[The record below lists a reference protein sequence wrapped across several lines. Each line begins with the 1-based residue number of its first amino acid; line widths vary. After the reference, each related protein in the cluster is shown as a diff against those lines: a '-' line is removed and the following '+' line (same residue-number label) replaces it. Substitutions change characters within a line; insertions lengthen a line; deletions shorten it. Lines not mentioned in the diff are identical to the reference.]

1 MKNQNKT
8 AKYKNKTKLT
18 SNVDNKLNDILD
30 RFLIT
35 SGVDQLSTK
44 NISKDTKLSNNIEG
58 DDHIFDLTGNEA
70 TELTQPKSSSANT
83 RDKHTIIEM
92 VDSDLEIT
100 YSGKAKSDTSI
111 IANSSLD
118 DKRKKKKK
126 KKHTHTVPEKSKKQK
141 KDRPV
146 KNDFNLTDKED
157 NELFFFDLSG
167 NKINDTSTLTC
178 SGKSESDS
186 NIIKKSKK
194 KKRKI
199 KPSSTISAI
208 SKKKKKDRLLFNDS
222 QLAAKED
229 NELFFF
235 DLSGS
240 KTNSNLPQMNI
251 QNNAKPTHFSDK
263 DIEITYSGI
272 DPKQNESKL
281 VRKKKKKKQTEKE
294 LHKDDAPA
302 TKKKSQ
308 SNSEH
313 WSQLQSSSLDL
324 IGLIEEETRKRNRDK
339 ISHSDNLVLSP
350 PKKKKKK
357 IQSEPTEVDGIYTGP
372 HFVSTHFSDHDE
384 QISKEKKKKKKVK
397 LEPEVENIETELN
410 FFNNMVS
417 DYTSEIPT
425 RRKRNKKVKSAKIQV
440 EQMEQSI
447 DFFKN
452 MFTDYNKPIPNER
465 KKKSKTKSKK
475 ITSNQNNENEHGI
488 AYNTFEEYLN
498 MGQNEDSTFHISP
511 QIPPESDKSVQPHSV
526 NEIDN
531 TVDFSQE
538 NVNNLQNKTET
549 AYKKERTISEESFN
563 TLINSIV
570 GDSTPDEENSFNA
583 SLNEDSLHDKIE
595 AKKEHRN
602 YISSDFN
609 FDTVLDTLIN
619 NLESKENKKE
629 NSDNELFEENVED
642 NALLNNNSLKKSKK
656 IKYSSDALIN
666 NVIEEPHVMEK
677 SKDSQEHIKHL
688 TEENKQNPMNFL
700 SHSQDSNSSISKKLK
715 NQKSVSVHTN
725 SYEVIDETEKEL
737 HIRKKKKK
745 QKKTGEINQE
755 QIEQNEE
762 VSPSEN
768 SNWKIPKKSKKKKD
782 KACSLTEH
790 SADSLINSQIEELY
804 MKNRKKDLVEEN
816 RQNSTHILN
825 RSQDSDSSISKK
837 SQKQKYSSVDPNS
850 IKETEQLRAKKNKKS
865 GDVKQEQ
872 NEKELTEEIEAYDT
886 HLNSDCSASNKSK
899 KKKDRTFFLTEHSS
913 DALTNSRIEE
923 LYVKKK
929 SKGSQQSNKDSTEEN
944 LQNFLQAL
952 NILQDTESK
961 LSKKSKKQNSDTVDP
976 NSSNTI
982 EKSQETG
989 VKNEIENRDEKK
1001 QRNEKLT
1008 EEIEACDTHVSPNE
1022 VFSDCSTPKKS
1033 KKKKTP
1039 HNSSIEEI
1047 QLELQNSQE
1056 TEINSQNEA
1065 HLSPNDMINLSQ
1077 NSENSPQKSKK
1088 KKTSHKSSIEETNSY
1103 SQETVI
1109 NSQNE
1114 AHLSLNEVFNLL
1126 QNSEDSTLKKN
1137 KKNKTSHNSSIE
1149 YIESELQY
1157 SQETGINSQNDIN
1170 LSQNSEN
1177 SPQKFKKKKS
1187 SIEETDSGLQNSQQT
1202 LINSQNEAQ
1211 LSLNEVFTLLQ
1222 NSDDST
1228 PKKYKKKKTPH
1239 NSSIEEIKSG
1249 LENSQERGFNS
1260 QNEALLS
1267 LNGINLSQ
1275 NIESSLQT
1283 SKKKKTSHKSSI
1295 EETDSGL
1302 QNSQETVINS
1312 QNEACLSLNE
1322 VFTLL
1327 QNSNNST
1334 PKKYKKKKTAHNSS
1348 IEEIKSELHNSQDTG
1363 INSQNEA
1370 HLLVNDI
1377 ININSGSSTQ
1387 TSKKKNS
1394 SHKSSI
1400 EETDL
1405 GLQNSQETV
1414 INSQNET
1421 HLSLNEVFNLLQ
1433 NSEDSTQKKSK
1444 KKKTPHNSFLEE
1456 TDAGLQNNQET
1467 VIDNDNKNE
1476 THFSLNEV
1484 FNISQNNDGNVSK
1497 NSKKKKVENSASE
1510 ETESVSPY
1518 SQETVINS
1526 PNRVH
1531 LSLNEIL
1538 NFSQNSNDSTPKKSK
1553 KKKTHHNSSFEEPES
1568 DIRYSQETVINE
1580 NEAHLSQNDDNI
1592 PKKSN
1597 KKTSHKSSNEETE
1610 AELGNSQDSVINR
1623 PNEVHL
1629 PLNEVLNISQ
1639 NNDNNTPKKSSKKKT
1654 SIEETESGLRNMEET
1669 VINSPNE
1676 VHLSLKEVLNL
1687 SLNSDSIISNE
1698 SKKKT
1703 NEEIIQETVR
1713 DIFPSSEEGTLEN
1726 MKTFLEKDFKRVSRE
1741 RSILSEETK
1750 QDSGYEDS
1758 DNITKSKKKTI
1769 SQSNEEKKNYSN
1781 TETNQLGSEKL
1792 LNTDSEDTGGE
1803 RTLKRKKC
1811 GDSETDKQTITKKC
1825 KMDHVNNSVN
1835 IDDTDKNS
1843 KTHKLNVDDVFSDD
1857 IEEESSNKIKRR
1869 MVQTRRS
1876 SSYVSDRGDVIK
1888 SKKIRRTRSLS
1899 ERSASDSDSNLN
1911 VTGYDVYDLTEE
1923 ELHILRTL
1931 SIQLP
1936 FEDRIPPL
1944 HMIQRASKPTAQDVA
1959 NAKIINA
1966 KFGSFT
1972 KDEDAQIIKNWK
1984 RFLKIH
1990 KLNVRPF
1997 VFFKFRRHWNFL
2009 EKIKFLQF
2017 LAHKLND
2024 RMPFRVHARFKTIF
2038 ESKEVKKGRYT
2049 FDEDKKIIEFMH
2061 KTLST
2066 KPFYELGILLNRP
2079 ATSVQMRYAHLTSDK
2094 NKSPIKW
2101 TTYMSERMVK
2111 AMMEIVKTE
2120 NVKDLEHYVF
2130 KEAEWKQ
2137 LSEILDN
2144 IPPRK
2149 LQRAWKITIHS
2160 RLFMKGTKQDIE
2172 RQLINMMIENGEDD
2186 FRAISWQNYAD
2197 QFRGVTARKLNDTF
2211 RILVRNVPKK
2221 LKTDL
2226 KSTLEYISLHL
2237 GEFGTSHL
2245 QYRYRLKNGK
2255 LVCKERKN

>member
-1126 QNSEDSTLKKN
+1126 QNSEDST
-1137 KKNKTSHNSSIE
+1137 
-1149 YIESELQY
+1149 
-1157 SQETGINSQNDIN
+1157 
-1170 LSQNSEN
+1170 
-1177 SPQKFKKKKS
+1177 
-1187 SIEETDSGLQNSQQT
+1187 
-1202 LINSQNEAQ
+1202 
-1211 LSLNEVFTLLQ
+1211 
-1222 NSDDST
+1222 
-1228 PKKYKKKKTPH
+1228 
-1239 NSSIEEIKSG
+1239 
-1249 LENSQERGFNS
+1249 
-1260 QNEALLS
+1260 
-1267 LNGINLSQ
+1267 
-1275 NIESSLQT
+1275 
-1283 SKKKKTSHKSSI
+1283 
-1295 EETDSGL
+1295 
-1302 QNSQETVINS
+1302 
-1312 QNEACLSLNE
+1312 
-1322 VFTLL
+1322 
-1327 QNSNNST
+1327 
-1334 PKKYKKKKTAHNSS
+1334 
-1348 IEEIKSELHNSQDTG
+1348 
-1363 INSQNEA
+1363 
-1370 HLLVNDI
+1370 
-1377 ININSGSSTQ
+1377 
-1387 TSKKKNS
+1387 
-1394 SHKSSI
+1394 
-1400 EETDL
+1400 
-1405 GLQNSQETV
+1405 
-1414 INSQNET
+1414 
-1421 HLSLNEVFNLLQ
+1421 
-1433 NSEDSTQKKSK
+1433 QKKSK